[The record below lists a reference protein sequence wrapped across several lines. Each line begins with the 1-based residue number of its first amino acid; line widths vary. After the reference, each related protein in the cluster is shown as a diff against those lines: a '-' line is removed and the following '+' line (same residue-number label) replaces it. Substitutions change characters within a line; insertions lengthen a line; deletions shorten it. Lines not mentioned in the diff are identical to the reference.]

1 MGLAAQL
8 PEIDDAGPVRELG
21 SDIDAAAQDAF
32 DIIAGVSEIW
42 FKLNSTYEAP
52 EAPKIYNGMRDP
64 LELVQDNKKIAHNIK
79 QALDDYATKLDEFKN
94 RKHQLE
100 LDIIAAEAAMAAA
113 KAMPETKTET
123 DSEGN
128 DHEVPNDERQ
138 RAIDDAQKELDRIEG
153 EIRKLCDDVE
163 QADQALASR
172 IDNLGEEPPEAP
184 KEAPEG
190 DPKGRSS
197 NGLIRFFQGAKDAV
211 VDTGKALWGLGVLAK
226 DGAVSAWKHR
236 KQIFEATKKLDD
248 FVKDGGLGRMADS
261 AGKAIS
267 TFSPKDA
274 ASAAWRGTKNFTKN
288 EWQEFKEDPAYY
300 VGYLAPDLIGTVAT
314 GGTAGA
320 AKVGVTV
327 AAKSAV
333 KATAT
338 NGVRAAAKVGMKEGA
353 EAYAASR
360 AKAAT
365 RQSVSARVL
374 ASAKST
380 TANGYNKVAQAT
392 GLRPLTQGTAKAANG
407 HAGNVMNISTREVA
421 NNAASASKAGTG
433 TARPGVSN
441 VAEATSK
448 QVDDAPVRSN
458 RPDSPSGTSGTTD
471 RPAVEKPAS
480 SSESAPRAQSPRAEE
495 VRPEPA
501 RANSAKHDD
510 PIDDASDDLVNHSDE
525 ASKHATSGAKVSGTD
540 SNAGSGVRASGSELV
555 DQADEVTPKSRKS
568 DVDHQ
573 IELDDNEAPV
583 RRGDDVDSPSNSS
596 KEAPEAEANTRR
608 ASEADA
614 NAKQTANADGVRT
627 ASVAERTSVDEA
639 LDSTNDLAKT
649 SKDDVA
655 EIDASDAQK
664 TDKPDAGTPSARE
677 AAEASAAHTDDVAK
691 VGKESTE
698 NAAAHADDVVE
709 KGKPARDADDVKAE
723 KDRGDSDG
731 SHTGD
736 HDGEKSAGA
745 ATREVAE
752 HADDAPRAA
761 SAARGEDLEIADGR
775 KAAGIEVDEEK
786 FRHEKAELLQ
796 PHEDGPLGDTRDTI
810 ETAHKPVDDSHFS
823 QHHHANES
831 MLEQKPSISADEFYE
846 KSAREALIEDARAKG
861 DLDRVA
867 ALEKVDIEDVRAEY
881 HQLKFD
887 EYVERQAIPG
897 EEFDFENNLKD
908 RPEEKWRGTDIQYSV
923 NEGAYVKDNG
933 SLLPESLPDKIEWK
947 KGEAPKPQIRV
958 VDYVNEN
965 MREVTVQIGRNKVVY
980 RQYPDYIESE
990 AVIFDKFTTVK
1001 RADGTQAN
1009 KALLDAGSFQ
1019 MDPEDPSKKL
1029 MRTDDPDMPVDEK
1042 GHLLAHMFAPNLGSG
1057 NYLAQ
1062 HHMVNKQTIYNME
1075 MIQSDAIMNED
1086 SFTHFSTRATLDS
1099 NGRPTAYHAV
1109 ADIYDRETG
1118 KQWMRIDGSV
1128 HNDEH
1133 DFFHRDPKKSKVD
1146 TYGRDFSA
1154 KALSEVKAKALDSGS
1169 VPRIHFDQVNQH

>member
-52 EAPKIYNGMRDP
+52 EASQIYDGMRDP
-64 LELVQDNKKIAHNIK
+64 LKLVQDNKKIAHNIK
-79 QALDDYATKLDEFKN
+79 QALDDYATKLDEFKK
-94 RKHQLE
+94 RKDQLE
-100 LDIIAAEAAMAAA
+100 LDIIAAEAAMATAQ
-113 KAMPETKTET
+113 AMPETKTET

-138 RAIDDAQKELDRIEG
+138 RAIDEAQKELDRLEG

-190 DPKGRSS
+190 DSKGRSS
-197 NGLIRFFQGAKDAV
+197 NGFIRFLQGAKDAV

-226 DGAVSAWKHR
+226 DGAVSVWKHR

-248 FVKDGGLGRMADS
+248 FVKDGGLGRMADA

-274 ASAAWRGTKNFTKN
+274 ASAAWRGTKNFAKN

-333 KATAT
+333 KASAA
-338 NGVRAAAKVGMKEGA
+338 NGVKAAAKVGMKEGA
-353 EAYAASR
+353 EAFAASR

-365 RQSVSARVL
+365 RQSISARAL

-380 TANGYNKVAQAT
+380 TANGYNKVAKAT
-392 GLRPLTQGTAKAANG
+392 GLRPLAQGTAKAANG

-421 NNAASASKAGTG
+421 NNAAGAAKAGTG

-448 QVDDAPVRSN
+448 QVDDAHVRAN
-458 RPDSPSGTSGTTD
+458 RPNSSSAVGGTTD
-471 RPAVEKPAS
+471 RPAVEKQVS
-480 SSESAPRAQSPRAEE
+480 SSESAPRPQSPRADE

-501 RANSAKHDD
+501 HANSAKHGS
-510 PIDDASDDLVNHSDE
+510 PIDDASDDLVNHSDD
-525 ASKHATSGAKVSGTD
+525 ASKHATSGAKASGTD
-540 SNAGSGVRASGSELV
+540 SNTGCGVRASGSELV
-555 DQADEVTPKSRKS
+555 DQADEVTPKPHKS

-583 RRGDDVDSPSNSS
+583 RRGDDVDSPSNNS
-596 KEAPEAEANTRR
+596 KDAPEAETNARQ
-608 ASEADA
+608 AGEAEA
-614 NAKQTANADGVRT
+614 TAKQTGNDDSIRT
-627 ASVAERTSVDEA
+627 ATAVERTSVDEA
-639 LDSTNDLAKT
+639 LDSTDELAKT
-649 SKDDVA
+649 GKDDVA
-655 EIDASDAQK
+655 AIDASDAQK
-664 TDKPDAGTPSARE
+664 TDKPDAGPSSARE
-677 AAEASAAHTDDVAK
+677 AAEASAAHTDDAAK
-691 VGKESTE
+691 VSKGSTE

-709 KGKPARDADDVKAE
+709 KGKPPHDVDDVKAQ
-723 KDRGDSDG
+723 KGRGDSDAP
-731 SHTGD
+731 HTGD
-736 HDGEKSAGA
+736 HDREPAGT
-745 ATREVAE
+745 ATREVGE
-752 HADDAPRAA
+752 NADDASRAT
-761 SAARGEDLEIADGR
+761 SAARGGDVEIVDGR
-775 KAAGIEVDEEK
+775 KAAGIEVDEELY
-786 FRHEKAELLQ
+786 RAEKAEMLK

-823 QHHHANES
+823 QHHHASES
-831 MLEQKPSISADEFYE
+831 VLEQKPSVSADEFYE
-846 KSAREALIEDARAKG
+846 KSARETLIEDARAKG

-867 ALEKVDIEDVRAEY
+867 ELEKLDIEDVRAEY

-897 EEFDFENNLKD
+897 DEFDFENNLKD
-908 RPEEKWRGTDIQYSV
+908 RPEDKWRGTDIEYSV
-923 NEGAYVKDNG
+923 NEGAYVKNNS
-933 SLLPESLPDKIEWK
+933 SLLPESLPDKVEWK
-947 KGEAPKPQIRV
+947 RGEAPEPQIRV

-980 RQYPDYIESE
+980 RQYPDYVESE
-990 AVIFDKFTTVK
+990 AIVFDKFTAVE
-1001 RADGTQAN
+1001 RLDGREAN
-1009 KALLDAGSFQ
+1009 KALLEAGSFQ
-1019 MDPEDPSKKL
+1019 MDPDTGKKL
-1029 MRTDDPDMPVDEK
+1029 KIPGTNMPVDEN

-1075 MIQSDAIMNED
+1075 MIQSDAIVNED
-1086 SFTHFSTRATLDS
+1086 SFTHYSTRATLGS
-1099 NGRPTAYHAV
+1099 NGRPTAYHAI

-1133 DFFHRDPKKSKVD
+1133 DFFHRNPEKTKVN

-1154 KALSEVKAKALDSGS
+1154 KALSEVKANALDSGS
-1169 VPRIHFDQVNQH
+1169 VPWIHFDQVNQH